1 MIVGLNQILRGWPNY
16 FKYVAVRGPVH
27 I

>member
-16 FKYVAVRGPVH
+16 FKYVAIRGPVH